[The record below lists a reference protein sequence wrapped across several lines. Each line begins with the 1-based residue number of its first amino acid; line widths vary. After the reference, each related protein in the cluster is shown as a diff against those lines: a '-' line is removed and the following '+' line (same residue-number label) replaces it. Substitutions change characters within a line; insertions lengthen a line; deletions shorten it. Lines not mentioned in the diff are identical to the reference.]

1 MLCGDCGDC
10 FLARQAEGK
19 LEIFKFFDAAT
30 TGGASDLLFTAGS
43 PPCVRLN
50 GAIAQFDQPVLTSAD
65 TLRLLYSI
73 LGQDQIAK
81 FERDWE
87 LDFSVQYKD
96 KGRFRGNAYKQ
107 KGAVGFVFRLIPN
120 TIPSL
125 DQLNVPAS
133 LSEIAM
139 QTQGLLLFTGPTG
152 HGKSTT
158 QAAMINLINQNRRCH
173 IVMVEDPIE
182 YLHVSKNSIIDQ
194 REVGDDTHS
203 FAAALKHVL
212 RQDPDVIQIGE
223 LRDLESMSVALTA
236 AETGHLVLATLHTNS
251 AVQAIDRIIDVFPPH
266 QQNQIRTQLSFCLLA
281 IVSQRLLPRADGKGR
296 IPAVEILRNLP
307 AVANLIREGKTQ
319 QIATVIET
327 HSKVGMQSL
336 DSSLKE
342 MYRKGVITRDIAAKY
357 ISSVKALD

>member
-1 MLCGDCGDC
+1 V
-10 FLARQAEGK
+10 
-19 LEIFKFFDAAT
+19 AASK
-30 TGGASDLLFTAGS
+30 GASDLLFTAGTA
-43 PPCVRLN
+43 PCVRLN
-50 GAIAQFDQPVLTSAD
+50 GAIAQFDLPTLTAD
-65 TLRLLYSI
+65 DTQRLLYSV
-73 LGQDQIAK
+73 LSQEQIAR
-81 FERDWE
+81 FEADWE

-96 KGRFRGNAYKQ
+96 RGRFRGNAYRQ
-107 KGAVGFVFRLIPN
+107 KGAVGFVFRLIP
-120 TIPSL
+120 TEIPTLES
-125 DQLNVPAS
+125 LNVPGTLA
-133 LSEIAM
+133 EIAM

-158 QAAMINLINQNRRCH
+158 QAAIINLINQNRRCH
-173 IVMVEDPIE
+173 IVTVEDPIE
-182 YLHVSKNSIIDQ
+182 YLHVSKSSIIDQ
-194 REVGDDTHS
+194 REVGDDTRS

-223 LRDLESMSVALTA
+223 LRDLESMAVALTA

-251 AVQAIDRIIDVFPPH
+251 AIQAVDRIIDIFPPH

-281 IVSQRLLPRADGKGR
+281 IVSQRLLPRADGSGR

-307 AVANLIREGKTQ
+307 SVANLIREGKTQ

-327 HSKVGMQSL
+327 HSKIGMQSL

-342 MYRKGVITRDIAAKY
+342 MYRKGIITRDIAAKY